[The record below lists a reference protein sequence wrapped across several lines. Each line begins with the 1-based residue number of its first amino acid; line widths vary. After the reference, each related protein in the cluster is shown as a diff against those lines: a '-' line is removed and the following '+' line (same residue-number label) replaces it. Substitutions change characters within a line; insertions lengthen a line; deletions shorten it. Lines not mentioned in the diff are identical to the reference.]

1 MVYLLLAILC
11 SSLVS
16 LVMRVAQ
23 TKTQSSVGLLAANYM
38 TCALMAAVAADPAT
52 LLTPAEGM
60 GITVALGVINGG
72 LYLGGF
78 LLLQWNIRHNG
89 VVLSSAFMK
98 LGVLVPAIMS
108 VLVFGETPSLVQIL
122 GFLLAITA
130 IVLVNWQKG
139 QSGGTKGLQL
149 VLLLL
154 AGGMADG
161 MSKVYQELGRG
172 ELEKRFL
179 FLTFVVA
186 MLLCLVILLCKREK
200 LGWKELGFG
209 ALLGI
214 PNYLS
219 SLFLLKSLGQLQ
231 AVVVYPTFSVAVILV
246 VTLAGV
252 ALFRERLTRRQLVA
266 GAIICVALALL
277 NL

>member
-1 MVYLLLAILC
+1 MAI
-11 SSLVS
+11 
-16 LVMRVAQ
+16 A
-23 TKTQSSVGLLAANYM
+23 
-38 TCALMAAVAADPAT
+38 
-52 LLTPAEGM
+52 
-60 GITVALGVINGG
+60 
-72 LYLGGF
+72 
-78 LLLQWNIRHNG
+78 
-89 VVLSSAFMK
+89 
-98 LGVLVPAIMS
+98 
-108 VLVFGETPSLVQIL
+108 
-122 GFLLAITA
+122 A

-139 QSGGTKGLQL
+139 QRGGTKGLQL

-161 MSKVYQELGRG
+161 MSKVYEELGRG

-179 FLTFVVA
+179 FITFAVA
-186 MLLCLVILLCKREK
+186 LLLCLVMLLAKREK

-214 PNYLS
+214 PNYFS
-219 SLFLLKSLGQLQ
+219 ALFLLKSLGSLQ

-252 ALFRERLTRRQLVA
+252 VLFREKLTRRQMVA
-266 GAIICVALALL
+266 GALICGALVLL